1 MYSNIISEEFE
12 GNSDI
17 ETPPSI
23 SLFFNML
30 KLAVLII
37 LNLKMNLNNFIKFTK
52 KIKHSYKILLSV
64 KELIFEKIQ

>member
-1 MYSNIISEEFE
+1 MYSIINFSSDIFFFLKLSNNLKLGANALYSNKTSEEFE

-37 LNLKMNLNNFIKFTK
+37 I
-52 KIKHSYKILLSV
+52 I
-64 KELIFEKIQ
+64 